1 MNKKVNIFARNITDR
16 SLSRK
21 FLLKAIALLPLLG
34 LTLTG
39 CSSDGSYNFKTSS
52 DAVETYHQY
61 LTSVQNIKK
70 SNTEDFS
77 KEISHWKEVNDTVI
91 HFLMKD
97 STLLKD
103 HNVAAQLSIIHDSVR
118 NEMLRLS
125 ETWRYSYDDVL
136 KIKEITSQFQNDK
149 DLQEAVTSAEPFFI
163 ELNDIPVIEGNK
175 TAILSMYRGFLSI
188 SKANGIKNK
197 KEMLAFIKQE
207 DHYFRSFLAHLY
219 EMDNEPISDITRDT
233 EIICRSIFL
242 SAREGKISA
251 RDAMVYMSMRTVRR
265 LLQNSVVC
273 VTSINNQQIKNK
285 AQGNAYVWMIIQPF
299 ISIDQFSIA
308 TLTPAEKSNFNYI
321 VNQLPKSVKFAKT
334 FDIDQRSL
342 NYLLP
347 QQLLKF
353 YILSL

>member
-1 MNKKVNIFARNITDR
+1 MNRKVNIFARNTLDISFTR
-16 SLSRK
+16 KSR
-21 FLLKAIALLPLLG
+21 FKAIALVPLLG
-34 LTLTG
+34 LALTG
-39 CSSDGSYNFKTSS
+39 CSSGGSYNFKTSS
-52 DAVETYHQY
+52 DALETYHQY
-61 LTSVQNIKK
+61 LTSVRNIKQ
-70 SNTEDFS
+70 SNTKDFS
-77 KEISHWKEVNDTVI
+77 KEISHWQEVNDTVI

-97 STLLKD
+97 SALLKEHNLATLLS
-103 HNVAAQLSIIHDSVR
+103 VIHDSVR
-118 NEMLRLS
+118 YEMLRLS

-136 KIKEITSQFQNDK
+136 KIKETTSKFQNDK
-149 DLQEAVTSAEPFFI
+149 DLQNAVTSAEPFFI
-163 ELNDIPVIEGNK
+163 ELNEVPVIESNK
-175 TAILSMYRGFLSI
+175 TAILSKYKGFLSI
-188 SKANGIKNK
+188 TKANGIKDK
-197 KEMLAFIKQE
+197 DEMLAFIKEE
-207 DHYFRSFLAHLY
+207 DLYFRSFLAHLH
-219 EMDNEPISDITRDT
+219 EIDNEPISDITKDT
-233 EIICRSIFL
+233 EYICRSIFQ

-273 VTSINNQQIKNK
+273 VTSINNQQIKDK

-308 TLTPAEKSNFNYI
+308 TLTPAEKSNFKFI

-334 FDIDQRSL
+334 FDVDRRSL